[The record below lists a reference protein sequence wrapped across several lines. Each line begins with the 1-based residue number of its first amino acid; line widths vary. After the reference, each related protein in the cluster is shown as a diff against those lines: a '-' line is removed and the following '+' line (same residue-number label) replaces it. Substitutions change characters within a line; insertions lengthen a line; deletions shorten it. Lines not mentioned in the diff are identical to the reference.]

1 VLPLTNWTFSV
12 DADPDLLVSPGT
24 ASAAVTPAAV
34 GLDFETLVFAALQC
48 GGWFIEPNP
57 KERDL
62 LEREL
67 FEIDAVVRKPFAGR
81 GHRLLA
87 VEAKSGDWGA
97 KDVMLLLGRARYIDA
112 EGSVFAYRRDSN
124 RGPLEQRVTPRL
136 RTLGVQTMRLLDVDH
151 PSPDNVLAA
160 LYQATG
166 IRPRSIDPVC
176 FRTWLDSHLL
186 QGRLR
191 PSWKPLLDE
200 HPNSPAV
207 RAAHRWNVRVY
218 ENLPLVA
225 HPVDRLL
232 RQMESFHDFG
242 RLLALRIAIEIGV
255 AEKDATRLPWAVMDG
270 GENAWLQAAL
280 LLQHAAR
287 LALLAT
293 VVEIAVLLPEDEVR
307 SLVLGADPRLP
318 PFWRT
323 QVMSLLEN
331 PAATRWPLLWQTYLG
346 CWGGFL
352 VGEHRDQEIALIAE
366 EAGTTSSEAEAGLAS
381 FDTLFPQ
388 QDTRRWHRV
397 TDDGIQLLTLVP
409 AALRGVGVLHRL
421 RRHGLYELDGS
432 GRAVVRAALQHGYGA
447 NATAARRMTAWHD
460 VGIAT
465 LLGNAA

>member
-1 VLPLTNWTFSV
+1 MTNWAFSA
-12 DADPDLLVSPGT
+12 DAESDLLVPSTTVPV
-24 ASAAVTPAAV
+24 AATPAAV
-34 GLDFETLVFAALQC
+34 GHDFEMRVFAALQC
-48 GGWFIEPNP
+48 GQWFVEPNP

-67 FEIDAVVRKPFAGR
+67 FEIDAVARKPFAER
-81 GHRLLA
+81 GQRLLA

-97 KDVMLLLGRARYIDA
+97 RDVMLLLGRGRYIDA
-112 EGSVFAYRRDSN
+112 EGSVFAYRRDSD

-136 RTLGVQTMRLLDVDH
+136 RALGVHTMRLLDIDR

-160 LYQATG
+160 LYQAMG
-166 IRPRSIDPVC
+166 IRPRSTDPVC

-191 PSWKPLLDE
+191 PSWKPLLDQ
-200 HPNSPAV
+200 HPDSSAV

-225 HPVDRLL
+225 HPIDRLV
-232 RQMESFHDFG
+232 RQMESFNDFG
-242 RLLALRIAIEIGV
+242 RLLALRVATETGV
-255 AEKDATRLPWAVMDG
+255 ADSHATRLPWAVMDG

-293 VVEIAVLLPEDEVR
+293 VVEIAVLLPGDDVR
-307 SLVLGADPRLP
+307 ALVLGADPRLR

-323 QVMSLLEN
+323 QVMSLLEH
-331 PAATRWPLLWQTYLG
+331 PLATRWPLLWQTYLG

-352 VGEHRDQEIALIAE
+352 VTERRDQEIALIAE
-366 EAGTTSSEAEAGLAS
+366 EVGATPSEAEAGLAA

-388 QDTRRWHRV
+388 RDTRRWHRV
-397 TDDGIQLLTLVP
+397 TDDGIELLTLVP

-432 GRAVVRAALQHGYGA
+432 GRAVVRAALEHGYGA

-460 VGIAT
+460 IGIAT
-465 LLGNAA
+465 RLGNAA

>member
-1 VLPLTNWTFSV
+1 LTSWTLST
-12 DADPDLLVSPGT
+12 DADPGLLLPVVGAPAVPT
-24 ASAAVTPAAV
+24 AAAV
-34 GLDFETLVFAALQC
+34 GHDFEMQVFAALQC
-48 GGWFIEPNP
+48 GGWFVEPNP

-62 LEREL
+62 LELEL
-67 FEIDAVVRKPFAGR
+67 FEIDAVARKPFAER

-97 KDVMLLLGRARYIDA
+97 KDVMLLLGRGRYIDA

-151 PSPDNVLAA
+151 PSPENVLAA

-166 IRPRSIDPVC
+166 LRPRGIDPVC

-191 PSWKPLLDE
+191 PSWKPLLDQ
-200 HPNSPAV
+200 HPDSSAV
-207 RAAHRWNVRVY
+207 HAAHRWNVRVY

-225 HPVDRLL
+225 HPIDRLV
-232 RQMESFHDFG
+232 RQMESFNDFG
-242 RLLALRIAIEIGV
+242 RLLALRVATETGV
-255 AEKDATRLPWAVMDG
+255 ADSQATRLPWAVMEG

-293 VVEIAVLLPEDEVR
+293 LVEIVVLLPEDDVR
-307 SLVLGADPRLP
+307 ALVLGADPRLR

-323 QVMSLLEN
+323 QVMSLLEH
-331 PAATRWPLLWQTYLG
+331 PPATRWPLLWQTYLG

-352 VGEHRDQEIALIAE
+352 LTERRDQEIALIAE
-366 EAGTTSSEAEAGLAS
+366 EVGTTPSEAEAGLAA

-388 QDTRRWHRV
+388 RDARRWHRV
-397 TDDGIQLLTLVP
+397 TDEGIELLTLVP

-432 GRAVVRAALQHGYGA
+432 GRAVVAAALQHGYGT

-460 VGIAT
+460 VGVTT
-465 LLGNAA
+465 LLANVA